1 MEPTRLLYCY
11 EQKLITK
18 EFMLDLNVRYQI
30 LFSFS
35 FAVQLLIMTYYD
47 IRIFKA
53 FGQHHI
59 FTKKIVMNIT

>member
-1 MEPTRLLYCY
+1 
-11 EQKLITK
+11 
-18 EFMLDLNVRYQI
+18 MLDLNVRYQI